1 MHGNPSKWE
10 SERANQQSDHMFGIG
25 ESKQRFHAQ
34 ADAVVERLLA

>member
-1 MHGNPSKWE
+1 
-10 SERANQQSDHMFGIG
+10 MFGIG